1 MHHSSFAPRLL
12 AMSLLAASALSVSA
26 FAAPVSSS
34 TAIRADRD
42 PPTNASSS
50 VSASR
55 ALSASGFSGTK
66 TRQSSV
72 SVARKKAPSSGS

>member
-34 TAIRADRD
+34 TVY
-42 PPTNASSS
+42 PPRSTIA
-50 VSASR
+50 A
-55 ALSASGFSGTK
+55 T
-66 TRQSSV
+66 
-72 SVARKKAPSSGS
+72 